1 MVVGEV
7 AVAAW
12 RLRGQ
17 IHSALEHEDRRDAA
31 AFMLVLARRRL
42 RQLDVQGFGER
53 ARHRVR
59 ARRVPHLR
67 ADGAD
72 GGAQR
77 GQLLGERADRL
88 VAVVAR
94 GGPVQRAE
102 GVGRVEREDAA
113 LRTRRF
119 CSELRAD
126 RIANC
131 ARRIA
136 RKRACSATK
145 SKLASIRLRARRTSG
160 AHSLSRARRCSGS
173 RRVKTTCAGPP

>member
-1 MVVGEV
+1 
-7 AVAAW
+7 
-12 RLRGQ
+12 
-17 IHSALEHEDRRDAA
+17 
-31 AFMLVLARRRL
+31 MLVLARRRL

-72 GGAQR
+72 GGAER
-77 GQLLGERADRL
+77 RQLLGERADRL

-113 LRTRRF
+113 LRRR
-119 CSELRAD
+119 R
-126 RIANC
+126 
-131 ARRIA
+131 
-136 RKRACSATK
+136 
-145 SKLASIRLRARRTSG
+145 
-160 AHSLSRARRCSGS
+160 
-173 RRVKTTCAGPP
+173 

>member
-1 MVVGEV
+1 M
-7 AVAAW
+7 AAW

-67 ADGAD
+67 TDGAD
-72 GGAQR
+72 GGAER
-77 GQLLGERADRL
+77 RQLLGERADRL

-94 GGPVQRAE
+94 GRPVQRAE
-102 GVGRVEREDAA
+102 GVGRVEREDVA

-119 CSELRAD
+119 CSELRA
-126 RIANC
+126 ANC
-131 ARRIA
+131 APRIA
-136 RKRACSATK
+136 RARLASFESNESEKSSKRALT
-145 SKLASIRLRARRTSG
+145 
-160 AHSLSRARRCSGS
+160 
-173 RRVKTTCAGPP
+173 